1 MFKPDDIVVLGPNGV
16 QYSKYI
22 RDRVRLLAGR
32 RIKDIMDFETNRS
45 YFSYL
50 DNHDN
55 VKVYK
60 LADFRYDFGITQPK
74 ASLIIIRHANES
86 EDEES
91 DEDEE
96 ESDEEES
103 DEESE
108 DEDEESESEDEE
120 SESEDEE
127 SDEEESD
134 EESDEEESDEESDED
149 EEESDEE
156 SDEDEEESDEESDEE
171 VNGLTFN
178 YIYFMLIYFYL
189 VWLNQPQIIVC

>member
-32 RIKDIMDFETNRS
+32 RIKEIMDFETNRS

-74 ASLIIIRHANES
+74 ASLIIIRHAI
-86 EDEES
+86 EEEEEEEERREKTTKNA
-91 DEDEE
+91 DDEE
-96 ESDEEES
+96 EKRRERRREKKRRREKRRREKKRRKKRGRIRDEEWQ
-103 DEESE
+103 
-108 DEDEESESEDEE
+108 
-120 SESEDEE
+120 
-127 SDEEESD
+127 
-134 EESDEEESDEESDED
+134 
-149 EEESDEE
+149 
-156 SDEDEEESDEESDEE
+156 
-171 VNGLTFN
+171 TKK
-178 YIYFMLIYFYL
+178 
-189 VWLNQPQIIVC
+189 

>member
-103 DEESE
+103 DEES
-108 DEDEESESEDEE
+108 DE
-120 SESEDEE
+120 
-127 SDEEESD
+127 
-134 EESDEEESDEESDED
+134 DEEESDEESDED